1 MFKSRLQQWGF
12 VKNLSSNDWHAL
24 AKLYKAR
31 RGSGKQ
37 ATEFLVNG
45 RRKTV
50 ADLQKHIRSL
60 SQKLSEEEFLAAA
73 ESVIVPPHVRSYTP
87 DPGGTPNS
95 SSYSPSLS
103 SSNGSI
109 SSTLHFTPIS
119 ANTLLSHLQPSS
131 MKDRPLHFE
140 DGAAPISSTSSLRH
154 PTTEAALQQESVT
167 DEDYVL
173 VSNSSETVS
182 EALSSP
188 SSCDQVQQDVRTM
201 AWQVVKPVPL
211 MSRYDAED
219 IRSWVLVN
227 STEATEGAQ
236 GNETLC
242 PKCSQALSEHCI
254 RLEELAPS
262 NQHPRNLLCSAAQ
275 EAMILPST
283 TEGRGEAWRWM
294 AFCFGACIHMSRG
307 DTELSTKILTSAA
320 EELEEM
326 LSKYDRLTLMSL
338 NLMLSILHMHDQSS
352 IAERIVRSAFEVA
365 QRILSVDDGIRV
377 TIEWMV
383 RVAGRTL
390 QKGGEV
396 LVKLEQVH
404 QAFDTTLGT
413 SSPTTIA
420 SLYNVAWMLC
430 YEGRWQE
437 AEGTLQDLYE
447 RSSASLGTMHLQ
459 STMILATLSR
469 AQSRQGKYSA
479 AINTIKRSIHDS
491 VSTLGRSHPYRLEL
505 KRRLALMYEEIG
517 EKELMA
523 DLYWDVLKGR
533 IKMLGTEHPYTAG
546 AKADVEKLLKE
557 LGQWNEDGSTQSS
570 IDQLFTKTSPVY
582 VSYEAY

>member
-1 MFKSRLQQWGF
+1 MFKSRLRQWGF

-31 RGSGKQ
+31 RDSGKQ
-37 ATEFLVNG
+37 ATEFLING
-45 RRKTV
+45 RRKTI

-60 SQKLSEEEFLAAA
+60 SQKPSEEEFLAAA
-73 ESVIVPPHVRSYTP
+73 ESMTVPPHMRSYTP

-95 SSYSPSLS
+95 LS
-103 SSNGSI
+103 SSTESI

-119 ANTLLSHLQPSS
+119 SKIPLSYPRSSS
-131 MKDRPLHFE
+131 MKDRPLHKE
-140 DGAAPISSTSSLRH
+140 DGTAPIPSTASPRH

-167 DEDYVL
+167 NEDYVFI
-173 VSNSSETVS
+173 SNISEAAS

-201 AWQVVKPVPL
+201 ALQVVKPVPL
-211 MSRYDAED
+211 MSRYGAED
-219 IRSWVLVN
+219 IRSWVLVS

-236 GNETLC
+236 DNGTLC
-242 PKCSQALSEHCI
+242 PQCTQAMSEHCI
-254 RLEELAPS
+254 SLEGLAPS
-262 NQHPRNLLCSAAQ
+262 NQQPRSLLCSAAQ

-307 DTELSTKILTSAA
+307 DTELSTKLLASAA

-326 LSKYDRLTLMSL
+326 LSKYDPLTLMSL
-338 NLMLSILHMHDQSS
+338 NLMLSILHMHDQGS

-365 QRILSVDDGIRV
+365 QRVLSVDDGIRV

-383 RVAGRTL
+383 TVAGRTL

-396 LVKLEQVH
+396 LVKLERIH

-430 YEGRWQE
+430 CEGRWQE
-437 AEGTLQDLYE
+437 AEETLQDLYE

-459 STMILATLSR
+459 STMALATLSR
-469 AQSRQGKYSA
+469 AQSRQGKYTA
-479 AINTIKRSIHDS
+479 AINTIKLSIRDS

-505 KRRLALMYEEIG
+505 KRRLALMYQDIG
-517 EKELMA
+517 KKELME

-546 AKADVEKLLKE
+546 AKADVEELLKE

-570 IDQLFTKTSPVY
+570 IDQLFINTSPVC